1 VSSSRALTA
10 GERTLILAWLPPGID
25 PDVVRIHR
33 GRLFPGQP
41 GNVAITPFGAPYFPA
56 ALYRDD
62 FSVADLQ
69 RQALFIHE
77 MVHVWQHQQGVR
89 VALYGLWLH
98 VSSWLGGLR
107 HGGRLRGAAAS
118 RATNMAADGGPY
130 AYQLEAGRPLTAYNI
145 EQQAQIVEDAFRLAQ
160 ALPPGFPQPERTLA
174 DYRALVQTARA

>member
-1 VSSSRALTA
+1 MSTSRALTA
-10 GERTLILAWLPPGID
+10 GERALTLAWLPPGID

-56 ALYRDD
+56 ALYCDD

-98 VSSWLGGLR
+98 VSSWLGG
-107 HGGRLRGAAAS
+107 RLRGANAN
-118 RATNMAADGGPY
+118 RATNIAAAGGPY
-130 AYQLEAGRPLTAYNI
+130 AYRLEPGRALTSYNI

-160 ALPPGFPQPERTLA
+160 ALPAGYPQPGLRLT
-174 DYRALVQTARA
+174 DYRVLIAGGGRGLA